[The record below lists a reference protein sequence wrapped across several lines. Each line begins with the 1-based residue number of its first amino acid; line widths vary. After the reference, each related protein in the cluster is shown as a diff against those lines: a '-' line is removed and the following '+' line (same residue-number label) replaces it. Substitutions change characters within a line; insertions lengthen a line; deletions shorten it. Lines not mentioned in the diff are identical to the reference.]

1 MYSHALYSDA
11 AFVILQG
18 SSCVQ
23 AIGSGLWPVMVL
35 LSEVVQT
42 FILADF
48 CYYYIKSYA
57 AGIDL
62 VQLPAGIV

>member
-1 MYSHALYSDA
+1 LDNIHA
-11 AFVILQG
+11 F
-18 SSCVQ
+18 VQ

-35 LSEVVQT
+35 VSEVVQT
-42 FILADF
+42 LILADF

-57 AGIDL
+57 SGIDL

>member
-1 MYSHALYSDA
+1 M
-11 AFVILQG
+11 
-18 SSCVQ
+18 Q

-42 FILADF
+42 AILADF
-48 CYYYIKSYA
+48 CYYYVKA
-57 AGIDL
+57 FATGVEL